1 MKLSLVCLSI
11 GFVLSGCTLKTFE
24 YKSDL
29 RMEEHYLHAS
39 AQKQTID
46 SAWWKEFSS
55 ETLNRLVAHMLEH
68 NHDLLSS
75 YETLKQAQ
83 LQLHVSKTSLSPSA
97 SLSANSTG
105 KRNALDIDNT
115 DWKTT
120 RSSGATLGI
129 SYEID
134 VWNKLE
140 ASVKASEATLKATQ
154 YDWDALRLSLIANMI
169 ESYLQYVALEERIVI
184 ARENLQSARE
194 LLKIVQA
201 KYEAGSVSEVDV
213 SQQKTTLL
221 SQESTLLGLQQSQQ
235 EYFHAI
241 AILCGEKPE
250 VFEMRKEPFSTFAI
264 QEIQTGL
271 PSDLLLNR
279 PDIASSRAQIE
290 SAEYAIY
297 VAYVERFPSFSLT
310 GSAGLA
316 SDVLA
321 SLANPSATLSGALG
335 LSYTLFDSG
344 KADDQLSIEKSK
356 AKKLVI
362 TYEKTV
368 LTALQE
374 VEDALFAL
382 QIANKK
388 SDVQEQL
395 LQESER
401 SYRLALDQ
409 YTYGST
415 DFATLINAQR
425 TLYQV
430 KDTTV
435 QQKLTKVL
443 ATVDMYKV
451 LGGGWQQ

>member
-1 MKLSLVCLSI
+1 MKFFLVCLSI
-11 GFVLSGCTLKTFE
+11 GLLVSGCTLTTFE
-24 YKSDL
+24 YQSNL
-29 RMEEHYLHAS
+29 RMEENYLHAS
-39 AQKQTID
+39 AQRQTID
-46 SAWWKEFSS
+46 SAWWKEFGS
-55 ETLNRLVAHMLEH
+55 ETLNSLVAQMLER

-83 LQLHVSKTSLSPSA
+83 LQLHVSKTALSPSA
-97 SLSANSTG
+97 TLSASSAA
-105 KRNALDIDNT
+105 KRNISDIDRP

-154 YDWDALRLSLIANMI
+154 YDWDALRLSLIANTV

-184 ARENLQSARE
+184 ARQNLESARE
-194 LLKIVQA
+194 LLKIVEA

-235 EYFHAI
+235 ESFHAI

-250 VFEMRKEPFSTFAI
+250 VFGMRKEPFNTFAI
-264 QEIQTGL
+264 QEIQTAL

-321 SLANPSATLSGALG
+321 SLANPSAALNGALG
-335 LSYTLFDSG
+335 LGYTLFDNG

-362 TYEKTV
+362 AYEQTV

-382 QIANKK
+382 HIANQK
-388 SDVQEQL
+388 SQVQEQL

-415 DFATLINAQR
+415 DFATLIGAQR

-430 KDTTV
+430 KDATV
-435 QQKLTKVL
+435 QQKLTKLL

-451 LGGGWQQ
+451 LGGGWTQ